1 MKEMRGHM
9 QEGAYQVRN
18 SEFHLTPEELS
29 TLIAGAQSE
38 RDRLMVLVLAFTG
51 IRRAELRSLRPAD
64 IDSVTERLIV
74 RRGKG
79 GKQRIVFLP
88 KRVALDVCRY
98 AGAHAE
104 AFVFPGR
111 NGGPMSLRNINYI
124 LTRVGKHA
132 GVATPNPRYVGIGPH
147 LLRHSFARN
156 WKRSGGSIESLQ
168 KMLGHASA
176 KTTLDCYGTEDLRE
190 VEANYRERCS
200 RLVSS

>member
-1 MKEMRGHM
+1 
-9 QEGAYQVRN
+9 
-18 SEFHLTPEELS
+18 
-29 TLIAGAQSE
+29 
-38 RDRLMVLVLAFTG
+38 
-51 IRRAELRSLRPAD
+51 
-64 IDSVTERLIV
+64 
-74 RRGKG
+74 
-79 GKQRIVFLP
+79 
-88 KRVALDVCRY
+88 LDVCQY
-98 AGAHAE
+98 AGAHAG

-124 LTRVGKHA
+124 LTRVGQHA

>member
-1 MKEMRGHM
+1 MYES
-9 QEGAYQVRN
+9 AFQVRN
-18 SEFHLTPEELS
+18 SEFHLTPAELAR
-29 TLIAGAQSE
+29 LAAGARSE

-64 IDSVTERLIV
+64 VETQVERLIV
-74 RRGKG
+74 RCGKG

-88 KRVALDVCRY
+88 RVVAQAVTAFAATHGGD
-98 AGAHAE
+98 
-104 AFVFPGR
+104 FVFLGR
-111 NGGPMSLRNINYI
+111 NGGQMSLRNINYI
-124 LTRVGKHA
+124 LTRVGRSA

-200 RLVSS
+200 QLVAG

>member
-1 MKEMRGHM
+1 MY
-9 QEGAYQVRN
+9 EGAFQVRN
-18 SEFHLTPEELS
+18 SEFHLTPAELAQLVS
-29 TLIAGAQSE
+29 GARSE

-51 IRRAELRSLRPAD
+51 IRRAELRDLRPAD
-64 IDSVTERLIV
+64 VDSRTERLIV
-74 RRGKG
+74 RCGKG

-88 KRVALDVCRY
+88 QPVAEGLCAFAVDH
-98 AGAHAE
+98 GGE
-104 AFVFPGR
+104 FVFQGR

-124 LTRVGKHA
+124 LTRVGRSA
-132 GVATPNPRYVGIGPH
+132 GVSTPNPRYVGVGPH

-190 VEANYRERCS
+190 VESNYRERYS
-200 RLVSS
+200 QLVAG

>member
-1 MKEMRGHM
+1 MKEMRER
-9 QEGAYQVRN
+9 EGAFQVRN
-18 SEFHLTPEELS
+18 SEFHLTPDELS
-29 TLIAGAQSE
+29 KLIAGAQSE
-38 RDRLMVLVLAFTG
+38 RDRLMVLILAFTG
-51 IRRAELRSLRPAD
+51 IRRAELRSLQPAD
-64 IDSVTERLIV
+64 IDGPTERLIV

-79 GKQRIVFLP
+79 GKQRIVFVP
-88 KRVALDVCRY
+88 KRVAEEVRLFAARHT
-98 AGAHAE
+98 A

-111 NGGPMSLRNINYI
+111 NGGAMSLRNINYI
-124 LTRVGKHA
+124 LNRVGRRA
-132 GVATPNPRYVGIGPH
+132 GVPTPNPRYVGIGPH

-200 RLVSS
+200 RLVSD

>member
-1 MKEMRGHM
+1 MYES
-9 QEGAYQVRN
+9 AFQVRN
-18 SEFHLTPEELS
+18 SEFHLTPAELAR
-29 TLIAGAQSE
+29 LVAGAQSE

-64 IDSVTERLIV
+64 VETHVERLIV
-74 RRGKG
+74 RCGKG

-88 KRVALDVCRY
+88 RVVAQAVSSF
-98 AGAHAE
+98 AAAHSGD
-104 AFVFPGR
+104 FVFPGR
-111 NGGPMSLRNINYI
+111 NGGQMSLRNINYI
-124 LTRVGKHA
+124 LTRVGRSA
-132 GVATPNPRYVGIGPH
+132 GVSTPNPRYVGIGPH

-200 RLVSS
+200 QLVAG